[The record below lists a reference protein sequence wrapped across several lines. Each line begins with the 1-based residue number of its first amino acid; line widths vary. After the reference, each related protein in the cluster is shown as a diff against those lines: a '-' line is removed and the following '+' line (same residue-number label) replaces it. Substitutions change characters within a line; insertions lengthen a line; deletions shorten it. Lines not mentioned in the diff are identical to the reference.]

1 MTYYCKNVSATEAG
15 DYYQILFEKE
25 FESDEE
31 YFLIQ
36 RQFEFPDNDECYIES
51 NDLNYC
57 GHYKINNA
65 VFYNNRL
72 EININRKYNKEIT
85 VEYQISLEDYSEV
98 QRILKIIIPHL
109 IIK

>member
-1 MTYYCKNVSATEAG
+1 MTFHCKYVSATESG
-15 DYYQILFEKE
+15 DYYQVLFEKE
-25 FESDEE
+25 IESDEE

-65 VFYNNRL
+65 VLYNNRL
-72 EININRKYNKEIT
+72 EIEIDRKSNKEIT
-85 VEYQISLEDYSEV
+85 VEHQISLEDYSEI